1 MKTKLLNVI
10 FLLTIGIINAQ
21 NIIYVNQNAT
31 GNNDGTSWTDAYVL
45 LETAIN
51 SATQNTDIWIAG
63 GTYKPDLPGGSRFS
77 TFLISQP
84 NIGLYG
90 GFAGTETQLSQRIYG
105 QNETILSGD
114 LNGNDNYAVDYFEPT
129 RLDNSYCVVRILNL
143 SDGIVLDRL
152 TITGGH
158 SNAANNF
165 DGAGIRV
172 GSTDLTVT
180 DCKIYRNVARNRGAG
195 IYLSLG
201 GGNGT
206 QRTFEINRCQ
216 FIENVTRAGAGI
228 YYQHNSN
235 DALNFSVRNSLFLR
249 NKTKDIG
256 NVGTSG
262 SSCLFASVGNYTA
275 DWTNN
280 TSVFNTDEGTAF
292 NGLQS
297 IINHRTTLTVSS
309 PATNGQTF
317 FVNNSIFYNN
327 TVFNGNPLP
336 GLGFNNSSSFPFFNI
351 SHSTDE
357 GGFANT
363 LTSAGNTWTDVN
375 TTNPQ
380 FLNTSNDNFR
390 LSGASAARDSGNVNA
405 SFGSL
410 DLDHNPRNQG
420 STVDRGAY
428 EATPITPGTIIYVD
442 QDATGAN
449 DGSSWT
455 DAYTDLHTALNTVA
469 FQGQIWIAEGHYRPS
484 PTGFRTES
492 FIVNTPEI
500 EIYGGFAGTESQ
512 LSERIYGMNT
522 TYIDGDNFGDDN
534 GATLNYFSS
543 VRSNNNAFNVI
554 KITANGT
561 GALFDSVVITG
572 GHSSSGTSTLFAGA
586 AILVDNS
593 VTSLTLNNVILSD
606 NISRNTGGAIHWTPN
621 SDAQFTITNS
631 RFARNFSRNGG
642 AIFFG
647 TSSPGN
653 YELEIINSIFELN
666 LAEDI
671 GNVQGRAGSSLY
683 ATVNNASAT
692 LTSNLINNTFAVNTD
707 AGTILTASQ
716 RTTVAIGEIS
726 GSAITNVYNCLFW
739 DNKNLNA
746 SGANTANAL
755 GSLNFPIGTWDVSH
769 SLDGQGFNSI
779 STQSNVTVNSIVT
792 QDPLFALTSN
802 SNHQFSL
809 TSGSPAI
816 DAGDNSLV
824 PANSISDY
832 LNNQRIHNLNVDIGA
847 YEFDSPTLGIDTFKN
862 ESTIT
867 IFPNP
872 TSSIITIN
880 AQKPITKI
888 RVIDSLGKEILVS
901 NYSNII
907 NVETLHTGIYSLEIS
922 LEENI
927 KETKRFIKR

>member
-1 MKTKLLNVI
+1 MKTKLLHVI
-10 FLLTIGIINAQ
+10 FLLTIGIVNAQ
-21 NIIYVNQNAT
+21 NVIYVNQNAT
-31 GNNDGTSWTDAYVL
+31 GNNDGTSWADAYVL
-45 LETAIN
+45 LESAVT
-51 SATQNTDIWIAG
+51 SATPNTDIWIAS
-63 GTYKPDLPGGSRFS
+63 GTYKPNLPGGSRFS

-114 LNGNDNYAVDYFEPT
+114 LNGNDNANIEYFEPT
-129 RLDNSYCVVRILNL
+129 RLDNSYCVIRILNL

-158 SNAANNF
+158 SNAANNV

-172 GSTDLTVT
+172 GTTDLTVT

-206 QRTFEINRCQ
+206 QRTFEIKRCQ
-216 FIENVTRAGAGI
+216 FIENLSREGAGI
-228 YYQHNSN
+228 HFTEDTN
-235 DALNFSVRNSLFLR
+235 DALNFRVRNSLFLR
-249 NKTKDIG
+249 NKTTNIG
-256 NVGTSG
+256 DPGNSG
-262 SSCLFASVGNYTA
+262 SSCFFSSNGNYA
-275 DWTNN
+275 GDWTNN
-280 TSVFNTDEGTAF
+280 TSAFNTDDGTF
-292 NGLQS
+292 HSGLQS
-297 IINHRTTLTVSS
+297 VINQRTTLTVSS

-317 FVNNSIFYNN
+317 FIYNSIFYNN

-336 GLGFNNSSSFPFFNI
+336 GLGFNNSSTPLFNI

-363 LTSAGNTWTDVN
+363 LTSAGHTWTAVN
-375 TTNPQ
+375 TSNPQ

-390 LSGASAARDSGNVNA
+390 LSGASPARDTGNVNA
-405 SFGSL
+405 PFGSL
-410 DLDHNPRNQG
+410 DVEHNPRNQG
-420 STVDRGAY
+420 FTIDRGAY
-428 EATPITPGTIIYVD
+428 EATPIPPGTIVYVD

-455 DAYTDLHTALNTVA
+455 DAFTDLHSALNTVA

-492 FIVNTPEI
+492 FIVNTAEI

-534 GATLNYFSS
+534 GASLDYISQNR
-543 VRSNNNAFNVI
+543 VNDNAFNVI

-561 GALFDSVVITG
+561 GALFDSVFITG
-572 GHSSSGTSTLFAGA
+572 GHSSSGTSALVAGA

-593 VTSLTLNNVILSD
+593 VNSLTLNKVIVAD
-606 NISRNTGGAIHWTPN
+606 HVARNTGGAIHWTPN

-707 AGTILTASQ
+707 AGTILTPSQ
-716 RTTVAIGEIS
+716 RTTVAVGEIS

-739 DNKNLNA
+739 GNRNLNA
-746 SGANTANAL
+746 PGTNTANAL
-755 GSLNFPIGTWDVSH
+755 GSLSFPLGTWDVSH
-769 SLDGQGFNSI
+769 SLDEQGFNSI

-792 QDPLFALTSN
+792 QYPLFALTSN

-824 PANSISDY
+824 PSTSISDF
-832 LNNQRIHNLNVDIGA
+832 LNNQRIHNSNVDIGA
-847 YEFDSPTLGIDTFKN
+847 YEFGSPALGIDSFID

-872 TSSIITIN
+872 
-880 AQKPITKI
+880 A
-888 RVIDSLGKEILVS
+888 
-901 NYSNII
+901 SNII
-907 NVETLHTGIYSLEIS
+907 NVNSEKAITEIIIYDVLGKKVLSSNYKSINIEKLKTGTYFIELSLKG
-922 LEENI
+922 NR
-927 KETKRFIKR
+927 KKVKRFIKF